1 MTVSRHHLRLGS
13 LALLLASS
21 HFAIADIIVEDRSLS
36 TPAPVSKPAASV
48 ASTPVSAAATSK
60 IVVSEGAAAPADSGS
75 SNGSN
80 SNWDTYNQLQQLQQ
94 EVEQLR
100 GTLEEQSHL
109 IEKLQTDLRTRY
121 TDLDQRLAAQQE
133 QLKQQA
139 ASPAATASVAAG
151 DASATPSATIEE
163 EKKAYLAAYETFRN
177 GGPDKAIP
185 PMLAFVKRYPNS
197 TFTPNAYY
205 WLGEFYLNASTP
217 DQASAQKHFETVLG
231 KYPDHAKAP
240 AALYKLGSIADL
252 QGKTADAKKRMQELL
267 AKYPK
272 SPEAALADSYLKALE
287 AAQAPAKPEAKP
299 AAKKAPAKKA

>member
-1 MTVSRHHLRLGS
+1 MGFAMSVSRHHFRLGS
-13 LALLLASS
+13 LALLLTAS
-21 HFAIADIIVEDRSLS
+21 HFAVADIIIEDRPLS
-36 TPAPVSKPAASV
+36 SPAPVSKPASV

-60 IVVSEGAAAPADSGS
+60 VVVSEGAVAPAENAGS
-75 SNGSN
+75 SN
-80 SNWDTYNQLQQLQQ
+80 WETYNQVQQLQQ

-109 IEKLQTDLRTRY
+109 IEKLQNDLRTRY

-133 QLKQQA
+133 QLKQA
-139 ASPAATASVAAG
+139 ASTAAPATAAAS
-151 DASATPSATIEE
+151 DNAAAPSATIEE

-267 AKYPK
+267 ARYPK

-287 AAQAPAKPEAKP
+287 AAQAPAKPETKP
-299 AAKKAPAKKA
+299 VAKKAPAKKG

>member
-1 MTVSRHHLRLGS
+1 MGFAMSVSRLRLGS
-13 LALLLASS
+13 LALLLATS
-21 HFAIADIIVEDRSLS
+21 HFAVADIIVEDRPLS
-36 TPAPVSKPAASV
+36 SPAPASKPASTPVGV
-48 ASTPVSAAATSK
+48 ASTPLSAAATSK
-60 IVVSEGAAAPADSGS
+60 VVVSEGAAAPADNSG
-75 SNGSN
+75 GSN
-80 SNWDTYNQLQQLQQ
+80 WEAYNQVQQLQQ

-100 GTLEEQSHL
+100 GALEEQSHL
-109 IEKLQTDLRTRY
+109 IEKLQNDLRTRY

-133 QLKQQA
+133 QLKQA
-139 ASPAATASVAAG
+139 ASSPAPATAAG
-151 DASATPSATIEE
+151 DSAAAPSATIEE

-252 QGKTADAKKRMQELL
+252 QGKTADARKRMQDLL

-287 AAQAPAKPEAKP
+287 AAQAPAKPEARPAAKKP
-299 AAKKAPAKKA
+299 AAKKA